1 MMSGLFPGGARGARC
16 IAMFACIL
24 GLSVVLGA
32 CASTSGV
39 TGTSAASTCN
49 TATTTGEAV
58 DAVRRLEERGAR
70 TNVEG
75 WGMEEARQFF
85 APTWVSVGPDGAV
98 KGLDT
103 VFEAFVDGRSRPWA
117 TRFDLL
123 DLDIRVYCD
132 TAIVI
137 GLAEARG
144 STPEQVA
151 RFRYLNVWRKVDGR
165 WLYSEQQFTRLPVA
179 P

>member
-1 MMSGLFPGGARGARC
+1 MKSSVFPRGAQGASRARVLACVMALSVLLGSCASAPGGMAT
-16 IAMFACIL
+16 
-24 GLSVVLGA
+24 SV
-32 CASTSGV
+32 TSICG
-39 TGTSAASTCN
+39 
-49 TATTTGEAV
+49 TATTTGDDA
-58 DAVRRLEERGAR
+58 DAVRHLEERGAR

-75 WGMEEARQFF
+75 WGIEEARQFF
-85 APTWVSVGPDGAV
+85 APTWVSVGPDGVV

-123 DLDIRVYCD
+123 ELDVRVYCD

-137 GLAEARG
+137 GLAEAHG
-144 STPEQVA
+144 ASPGQVA

-165 WLYSEQQFTRLPVA
+165 WLYSEQQFTRLPA
-179 P
+179 TP